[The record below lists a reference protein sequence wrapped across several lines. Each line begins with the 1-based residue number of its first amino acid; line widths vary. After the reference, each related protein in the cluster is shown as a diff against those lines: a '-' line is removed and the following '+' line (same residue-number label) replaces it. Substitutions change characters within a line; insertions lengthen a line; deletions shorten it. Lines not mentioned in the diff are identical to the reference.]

1 MAISKDEVLKVGLL
15 GRIELSETEVET
27 FSSQLSDILGYVER
41 LQELDTEETEPLAH
55 ALPIENVLR
64 PDEPRESLLPQ
75 EAVGG
80 APDSAEGNLFRVP
93 RVIDDG
99 TSA

>member
-1 MAISKDEVLKVGLL
+1 MSISKDEVLKVGLL
-15 GRIELSETEVET
+15 GRIKLSEAEVER
-27 FSSQLSDILGYVER
+27 FSSQLSAILGYVER
-41 LQELDTEETEPLAH
+41 LGELDTGEVEPLAH
-55 ALPIENVLR
+55 ALPIRNVLR
-64 PDEPRESLLPQ
+64 PDEPRESLGPE